1 MDHAFAAGEE
11 SEASGD
17 EWDIGTS
24 YEKTHFV
31 QVRSEI
37 LHLAKGRAN
46 LASSVTVRLLDLPLI
61 EYILLKTLFFVT
73 RGNIC
78 CCCCCF

>member
-1 MDHAFAAGEE
+1 MEHAFAAGEE

-31 QVRSEI
+31 QVRSEV
-37 LHLAKGRAN
+37 LYLAKRRAN
-46 LASSVTVRLLDLPLI
+46 LASSVTVRLVDLPLI

-73 RGNIC
+73 
-78 CCCCCF
+78 